1 MSFGIDNQSQ
11 PIYYLPFILFGITT
25 MKSLI
30 CLGIASLLV
39 GCASPPSVNNTSPT
53 TSTAATTR
61 TTTLYDYTIAS
72 PQGEPLSVTQ
82 LAHALKQA
90 DIILVGEWHS
100 HPAAHLL
107 QAQLLAALYQQN
119 PNITLSMEQFTR
131 DKQAIIDAYLAGK
144 IGEKTLVKE
153 ANAWPNYDSDYRP
166 LVEFAKQNNIDVMAA
181 NAPKSI
187 VRCIGRQGA
196 EYLDKLPKNERLWV
210 ARSLTLAP
218 DAYQQ
223 TFIDSM
229 HHGNEAQTK
238 RQFAAQTTWDD
249 TMAETMVDY
258 LKQHPQQQIIHVA
271 GRFHTAEGLGTA
283 SRIQARNPKL
293 KVMMVTP
300 ISDKVSLHADAPDFT
315 VKMQPLPQR
324 YVQKDKMMAAMTAMG
339 KRNTD
344 LKCY

>member
-1 MSFGIDNQSQ
+1 
-11 PIYYLPFILFGITT
+11 

-30 CLGIASLLV
+30 YFGLASFLV
-39 GCASPPSVNNTSPT
+39 GCASPPQANIPSST
-53 TSTAATTR
+53 TSTVATM
-61 TTTLYDYTIAS
+61 YDYTIAT

-82 LAHALKQA
+82 LAQALQQA

-107 QAQLLAALYQQN
+107 QAQLMAALYQQS
-119 PNITLSMEQFTR
+119 PHLTLSMEQFTR
-131 DKQAIIDAYLAGK
+131 DKQAVVNDYLAGN
-144 IGEKTLVKE
+144 IGEKTLVKD

-166 LVEFAKQNNIDVMAA
+166 LVEFAKHNKLDVLAA

-187 VRCIGRQGA
+187 VRCVGRQGA
-196 EYLDKLPKNERLWV
+196 DYLDKLPTNERLWA

-218 DAYQQ
+218 DDYQQ
-223 TFIDSM
+223 TFIASM

-258 LKQHPQQQIIHVA
+258 LKLHPQQQIIHVA

-283 SRIQARNPKL
+283 SRIKARNPKL

-300 ISDKVSLHADAPDFT
+300 ISDQVSLHSDAQDYT

-339 KRNTD
+339 QRNRD

>member
-1 MSFGIDNQSQ
+1 
-11 PIYYLPFILFGITT
+11 

-30 CLGIASLLV
+30 CLGVASLLI
-39 GCASPPSVNNTSPT
+39 GCASPPSANNTLAS
-53 TSTAATTR
+53 TSTATTM
-61 TTTLYDYTIAS
+61 YDYTIAS
-72 PQGEPLSVTQ
+72 PEGEPLSVVQ
-82 LAHALKQA
+82 LAQALRDG

-119 PNITLSMEQFTR
+119 PKITLSMEQFTR
-131 DKQAIIDAYLAGK
+131 DNQLILNDYLAGN

-166 LVEFAKQNNIDVMAA
+166 LVEFAKQNNVDVIAA

-187 VRCIGRQGA
+187 VRCVGRQGP
-196 EYLDKLPKNERLWV
+196 EYLNKLPPNERLWA
-210 ARSLTLAP
+210 ARSLTLAT

-223 TFIDSM
+223 TFIASM
-229 HHGNEAQTK
+229 HHGDEAQTK

-249 TMAETMVDY
+249 TMAESMVDY

-293 KVMMVTP
+293 KIMMVTP
-300 ISDKVSLHADAPDFT
+300 ISNQVTLHANAPDFT

-339 KRNTD
+339 KRNSD

>member
-1 MSFGIDNQSQ
+1 
-11 PIYYLPFILFGITT
+11 

-30 CLGIASLLV
+30 CLGVASLLI
-39 GCASPPSVNNTSPT
+39 GCASPPSANNTLAS
-53 TSTAATTR
+53 TSTATTM
-61 TTTLYDYTIAS
+61 YDYTIAS
-72 PQGEPLSVTQ
+72 PQGEPLSVVQ
-82 LAHALKQA
+82 LAQALRDA

-107 QAQLLAALYQQN
+107 QAQLLAAMYQQN
-119 PNITLSMEQFTR
+119 PKITLSMEQFTR
-131 DKQAIIDAYLAGK
+131 DNQLILNDYLAGN

-166 LVEFAKQNNIDVMAA
+166 LVEFAKQNNVDVIAA

-187 VRCIGRQGA
+187 VRCVGRQGP
-196 EYLDKLPKNERLWV
+196 EYLNKLPPNERLWA
-210 ARSLTLAP
+210 ARSLTLAT

-223 TFIDSM
+223 TFIASM
-229 HHGNEAQTK
+229 HHGDEAQTK

-249 TMAETMVDY
+249 TMAESMVDY

-293 KVMMVTP
+293 KIMMVTP
-300 ISDKVSLHADAPDFT
+300 ISNQVTLHANAPDFT

-339 KRNTD
+339 KRNSD

>member
-1 MSFGIDNQSQ
+1 MNRL
-11 PIYYLPFILFGITT
+11 IY
-25 MKSLI
+25 
-30 CLGIASLLV
+30 LGLTSLLV
-39 GCASPPSVNNTSPT
+39 GCTSPSQTSLPLPT
-53 TSTAATTR
+53 TSTAITTN
-61 TTTLYDYTIAS
+61 TTTTTSTATTLYDYAIAS

-82 LAHALKQA
+82 LAHALKHA
-90 DIILVGEWHS
+90 DIILIGEWHS

-131 DKQAIIDAYLAGK
+131 DNQAIVNDYLTGK
-144 IGEKTLVKE
+144 IGEKTLVKD

-166 LVEFAKQNNIDVMAA
+166 LVEFAKQNHLDVIAA

-196 EYLDKLPKNERLWV
+196 EYLNKLPKNERLWV
-210 ARSLTLAP
+210 ARSLTLTT

-223 TFIDSM
+223 TFIASM
-229 HHGNEAQTK
+229 HHGDEAQTK

-249 TMAETMVDY
+249 TMAESMVDY

-271 GRFHTAEGLGTA
+271 GRFHTAEGVGTA

-293 KVMMVTP
+293 KIMMVTP
-300 ISDKVSLHADAPDFT
+300 ISNQVTLHANAPDFT

-339 KRNTD
+339 KRNSD
-344 LKCY
+344 LKCC

>member
-1 MSFGIDNQSQ
+1 
-11 PIYYLPFILFGITT
+11 

-30 CLGIASLLV
+30 YVGLASLLV
-39 GCASPPSVNNTSPT
+39 GCVSPPQANIPSPATSP
-53 TSTAATTR
+53 AATM
-61 TTTLYDYTIAS
+61 YDYTIAT
-72 PQGEPLSVTQ
+72 PQGEPLSISQ
-82 LAHALKQA
+82 LAQALQQA
-90 DIILVGEWHS
+90 DIVLVGEWHS

-107 QAQLLAALYQQN
+107 QAQLMAALYQQN
-119 PNITLSMEQFTR
+119 PHLTLSMEQFTR
-131 DKQAIIDAYLAGK
+131 DKQTVINRYLAGE

-166 LVEFAKQNNIDVMAA
+166 LVEFAKHNHLDVLAA

-187 VRCIGRQGA
+187 VRCVGRQGA
-196 EYLDKLPKNERLWV
+196 DYLDKLPTNERLWV
-210 ARSLTLAP
+210 ARSLTLTL
-218 DAYQQ
+218 DDYQQ
-223 TFIDSM
+223 TFIASM

-283 SRIQARNPKL
+283 SRIKARNPKL

-300 ISDKVSLHADAPDFT
+300 ISDQVSLHAGAQDFT

-324 YVQKDKMMAAMTAMG
+324 YVQKDKMMAAMKAMG
-339 KRNTD
+339 QRNSD
-344 LKCY
+344 LKCYK

>member
-1 MSFGIDNQSQ
+1 
-11 PIYYLPFILFGITT
+11 

-30 CLGIASLLV
+30 CLGVASLLI
-39 GCASPPSVNNTSPT
+39 GCASPPSANNTLAS
-53 TSTAATTR
+53 TSTATTM
-61 TTTLYDYTIAS
+61 YNYTIAS
-72 PQGEPLSVTQ
+72 PQGEPLSVVQ
-82 LAHALKQA
+82 LAQALRDA

-119 PNITLSMEQFTR
+119 PKITLSMEQFTR
-131 DKQAIIDAYLAGK
+131 DNQLILNDYLAGN
-144 IGEKTLVKE
+144 IGEKTLIKE

-166 LVEFAKQNNIDVMAA
+166 LVEFAKQNNVDVIAA

-187 VRCIGRQGA
+187 VRCVGRQGP
-196 EYLDKLPKNERLWV
+196 EYLNKLPPNERLWA
-210 ARSLTLAP
+210 ARSLTLAT

-223 TFIDSM
+223 TFIASM
-229 HHGNEAQTK
+229 HHGDEAQTK

-249 TMAETMVDY
+249 TMAESMVDY
-258 LKQHPQQQIIHVA
+258 LKQHPQQQIIHIA

-293 KVMMVTP
+293 KIMMVTP
-300 ISDKVSLHADAPDFT
+300 ISNQVTLHANAPDFT

-339 KRNTD
+339 KRNSD

>member
-1 MSFGIDNQSQ
+1 
-11 PIYYLPFILFGITT
+11 

-30 CLGIASLLV
+30 CLGVASLLI
-39 GCASPPSVNNTSPT
+39 GCASPPSANNTLAS
-53 TSTAATTR
+53 TSTATTM
-61 TTTLYDYTIAS
+61 YDYTIAS
-72 PQGEPLSVTQ
+72 PQGEPLSVVQ
-82 LAHALKQA
+82 LAQALRDA

-119 PNITLSMEQFTR
+119 PKITLSMEQFTR
-131 DKQAIIDAYLAGK
+131 DNQLILNDYLAGN

-166 LVEFAKQNNIDVMAA
+166 LVEFAKQNNVDVIAA

-187 VRCIGRQGA
+187 VRCVGRQGP
-196 EYLDKLPKNERLWV
+196 EYLNKLPPNERLWA
-210 ARSLTLAP
+210 ARSLTLAT

-223 TFIDSM
+223 TFIASM
-229 HHGNEAQTK
+229 HHGDEAQTK

-249 TMAETMVDY
+249 TMAESMVDY

-293 KVMMVTP
+293 KIMMVTP
-300 ISDKVSLHADAPDFT
+300 ISNQVTLHANAPDFT

-344 LKCY
+344 LKCN

>member
-1 MSFGIDNQSQ
+1 
-11 PIYYLPFILFGITT
+11 

-30 CLGIASLLV
+30 CLGVASLLI
-39 GCASPPSVNNTSPT
+39 GCASPPSANNTLAS
-53 TSTAATTR
+53 TSTATTM
-61 TTTLYDYTIAS
+61 YDYTIAS
-72 PQGEPLSVTQ
+72 PQGEPLSVVQ
-82 LAHALKQA
+82 LAQALRDA

-107 QAQLLAALYQQN
+107 QAQLLIALYQQN
-119 PNITLSMEQFTR
+119 PKITLSMEQFTR
-131 DKQAIIDAYLAGK
+131 DKQLILNDYLAGN
-144 IGEKTLVKE
+144 IGEKTLIKE

-166 LVEFAKQNNIDVMAA
+166 LVEFAKQNNVDVIAA

-187 VRCIGRQGA
+187 VRCVGRQGP
-196 EYLDKLPKNERLWV
+196 EYLNKLPPNERLWA
-210 ARSLTLAP
+210 ARSLTLAT

-223 TFIDSM
+223 TFIASM
-229 HHGNEAQTK
+229 HHGDEAQTK

-249 TMAETMVDY
+249 TMAESMVDY
-258 LKQHPQQQIIHVA
+258 LKQHPQQQIIHIA

-293 KVMMVTP
+293 KIMMVTP
-300 ISDKVSLHADAPDFT
+300 ISNQVTLHANAPDFT

-339 KRNTD
+339 KRNSD

>member
-1 MSFGIDNQSQ
+1 
-11 PIYYLPFILFGITT
+11 

-30 CLGIASLLV
+30 CLGVASLLI
-39 GCASPPSVNNTSPT
+39 GCASPPSANNTLAS
-53 TSTAATTR
+53 TSTATTM
-61 TTTLYDYTIAS
+61 YDYTIAS
-72 PQGEPLSVTQ
+72 PQGEPLSVVQ
-82 LAHALKQA
+82 LAQALRDA

-119 PNITLSMEQFTR
+119 PKITLSMEQFTR
-131 DKQAIIDAYLAGK
+131 DNQLILNDYLAGN

-166 LVEFAKQNNIDVMAA
+166 LVEFAKQNNVDVIAA

-187 VRCIGRQGA
+187 VRCVGRQGP
-196 EYLDKLPKNERLWV
+196 EYLNKLPPNERLWA
-210 ARSLTLAP
+210 ARSLTLAT

-223 TFIDSM
+223 TFIASM
-229 HHGNEAQTK
+229 HHGDEAQTK

-249 TMAETMVDY
+249 TMAESMVDY

-293 KVMMVTP
+293 KIMMVTP
-300 ISDKVSLHADAPDFT
+300 ISNQVTLHANAPDFT

-339 KRNTD
+339 KRNSD

>member
-1 MSFGIDNQSQ
+1 MNRL
-11 PIYYLPFILFGITT
+11 IY
-25 MKSLI
+25 
-30 CLGIASLLV
+30 LGLTSLLV
-39 GCASPPSVNNTSPT
+39 GCVSPPSANNTSPSTSAATITSTVTTT
-53 TSTAATTR
+53 TSAATTISTA
-61 TTTLYDYTIAS
+61 TTMYDYAIAS
-72 PQGEPLSVTQ
+72 PHGEPLSVTQ

-119 PNITLSMEQFTR
+119 PRMTLSMEQFTR
-131 DKQAIIDAYLAGK
+131 DKQPVINAYLNGE
-144 IGEKTLVKE
+144 IGERTLAKE

-166 LVEFAKQNNIDVMAA
+166 LVEFAKQHKLDVIAA

-187 VRCIGRQGA
+187 VRCVGRQGVD
-196 EYLDKLPKNERLWV
+196 YLNKLPTNERLWV
-210 ARSLTLAP
+210 ARSLTLTP

-229 HHGNEAQTK
+229 HHGDEAQTK

-249 TMAETMVDY
+249 TMAESMVDY
-258 LKQHPQQQIIHVA
+258 LQKHPQQQIIHVA

-283 SRIQARNPKL
+283 SRITARNPNL
-293 KVMMVTP
+293 KIMMVTP
-300 ISDKVSLHADAPDFT
+300 ISATSPLHAGAPDFT

-324 YVQKDKMMAAMTAMG
+324 YVQKDKMMAAITAMG

>member
-1 MSFGIDNQSQ
+1 
-11 PIYYLPFILFGITT
+11 

-30 CLGIASLLV
+30 CLGVASLLV
-39 GCASPPSVNNTSPT
+39 GCASSPPANNASLP
-53 TSTAATTR
+53 TSTATTM
-61 TTTLYDYTIAS
+61 YDYTIAS
-72 PQGEPLSVTQ
+72 PQGEPLSVVQ
-82 LAHALKQA
+82 LAQALRDA
-90 DIILVGEWHS
+90 DIVLVGEWHS

-119 PNITLSMEQFTR
+119 PKITLSMEQFTR
-131 DKQAIIDAYLAGK
+131 DNQLILNDYLAGK
-144 IGEKTLVKE
+144 IGEKTLLKE

-166 LVEFAKQNNIDVMAA
+166 LVEFAKQNNVDVIAA

-187 VRCIGRQGA
+187 VRCVGRQGP
-196 EYLDKLPKNERLWV
+196 EYLNKLPPNERLWA
-210 ARSLTLAP
+210 ARSLTLAT

-223 TFIDSM
+223 TFIASM
-229 HHGNEAQTK
+229 HHGDEAQTK

-249 TMAETMVDY
+249 TMAESMVDY

-293 KVMMVTP
+293 KIMMVTP
-300 ISDKVSLHADAPDFT
+300 ISNQITLHTNAPDFT

-339 KRNTD
+339 KRNSD

>member
-1 MSFGIDNQSQ
+1 
-11 PIYYLPFILFGITT
+11 

-30 CLGIASLLV
+30 CLGVASLLI
-39 GCASPPSVNNTSPT
+39 GCASPPSANNTLAS
-53 TSTAATTR
+53 TSTATTM
-61 TTTLYDYTIAS
+61 YNYTIAS
-72 PQGEPLSVTQ
+72 PQGEPLSVVQ
-82 LAHALKQA
+82 LAQALRDA

-119 PNITLSMEQFTR
+119 PKITLSMEQFTR
-131 DKQAIIDAYLAGK
+131 DKQLILNDYLAGN
-144 IGEKTLVKE
+144 IGEKTLIKE

-166 LVEFAKQNNIDVMAA
+166 LVEFAKQNNVDVIAA

-187 VRCIGRQGA
+187 VRCVGRQGP
-196 EYLDKLPKNERLWV
+196 EYLNKLPPNERLWA
-210 ARSLTLAP
+210 ARSLTLAT

-223 TFIDSM
+223 TFIASM
-229 HHGNEAQTK
+229 HHGDEAQTK

-249 TMAETMVDY
+249 TMAESMVDY
-258 LKQHPQQQIIHVA
+258 LKQHPQQQIIHIA

-293 KVMMVTP
+293 KIMMVTP
-300 ISDKVSLHADAPDFT
+300 ISNQVTLHANAPDFT

-339 KRNTD
+339 KRNSD

>member
-1 MSFGIDNQSQ
+1 
-11 PIYYLPFILFGITT
+11 

-30 CLGIASLLV
+30 CLGVASLLI
-39 GCASPPSVNNTSPT
+39 GCASPPSANNTLAS
-53 TSTAATTR
+53 TSTATTM
-61 TTTLYDYTIAS
+61 YDYTIAS
-72 PQGEPLSVTQ
+72 PQDEPLSVVQ
-82 LAHALKQA
+82 LAQALRDA

-119 PNITLSMEQFTR
+119 PKITLSMEQFTR
-131 DKQAIIDAYLAGK
+131 DNQLILNDYLAGN
-144 IGEKTLVKE
+144 IGEKTLIKE

-166 LVEFAKQNNIDVMAA
+166 LVEFAKQNNVDVIAA

-187 VRCIGRQGA
+187 VRCVGRQGP
-196 EYLDKLPKNERLWV
+196 EYLNKLPPNERLWV
-210 ARSLTLAP
+210 ARSLTLAT

-223 TFIDSM
+223 TFIASM
-229 HHGNEAQTK
+229 HHGNKAQTK

-249 TMAETMVDY
+249 TMAESMVDY

-283 SRIQARNPKL
+283 SRIQARNPTL
-293 KVMMVTP
+293 KIMMVTP
-300 ISDKVSLHADAPDFT
+300 ISNQVTLHANAPDFT

-324 YVQKDKMMAAMTAMG
+324 YVQKDKMMAAMSAMG
-339 KRNTD
+339 KRNSD